1 MVDVK
6 DRLLS
11 QIDHILGH
19 HEFVEIHRAI
29 TRALDGQVWREC
41 RIGDLRIGRLA
52 GRLAPHTKV
61 DWLGVEGVVM
71 ARGGLVHD
79 RRSEIANE
87 LRQRNL
93 CDIGKTKVTDRP
105 VDQIIQLVF
114 QFICSLVE

>member
-11 QIDHILGH
+11 LIDHILGH

-41 RIGDLRIGRLA
+41 RICDLRI

-87 LRQRNL
+87 LRQGNI